1 MDENGVNDLISRRFA
16 MKRFLWVLLVLISI
30 SVAGPSF
37 ADYTWTASGTV
48 TGGVVADNTT
58 TTITLDVR
66 VGEITYLHVPT
77 IDSAA
82 IAVSGSYDGTNYY
95 TIASNYSATAL
106 IDFTYA
112 ATTGGKLLKMPD
124 LRPLR
129 KLKITCGAAQASDRV
144 FTLVGK

>member
-1 MDENGVNDLISRRFA
+1 
-16 MKRFLWVLLVLISI
+16 MKRFRWLIPILALFAFAIPCS
-30 SVAGPSF
+30 
-37 ADYTWTASGTV
+37 ADYTWTATGTV

-58 TTITLDVR
+58 TTITLSPL

-77 IDSAA
+77 IDSASIA
-82 IAVSGSYDGTNYY
+82 ISGSYDDTNYY

-112 ATTGGKLLKMPD
+112 ATTGGKLLKLPD
-124 LRPLR
+124 LRPFR
-129 KLKITCGAAQASDRV
+129 KIKITCGAAQASNRV